1 MTTITTAIARRAVTG
16 RTQPD
21 PTRQHARAAGLF
33 YLLTFAA
40 SIPAWL
46 LLDPI
51 LTDPGYILGAGQDN
65 QIITACLLDFVNALA
80 GIGSAVAIF
89 PVARKVSE
97 ARALGFVMT
106 RMLEAAI
113 IMIGVV
119 ALLAVV
125 AMRQDVAGAATDA
138 TAVTVTGQSLV
149 EGRNW
154 TFLFGPGFMAVFNAL
169 MFAGLLYRSRLVP
182 RIIPTIGLIGAP
194 LLLTTDVLNAFG
206 LGVQGEGWS
215 MLCTL
220 PITIW
225 ELSIGF
231 YMTFKGFRSE
241 GVERLSD

>member
-1 MTTITTAIARRAVTG
+1 MTATATPTATRRVPA
-16 RTQPD
+16 D
-21 PTRQHARAAGLF
+21 PTRNHARAAGLF

-51 LTDPGYILGAGQDN
+51 LTDPGYILGAGHDN
-65 QIITACLLDFVNALA
+65 QIIGACLLDFVNALA
-80 GIGSAVAIF
+80 GIGSAVAVF

-106 RMLEAAI
+106 RMTEAAI

-125 AMRQDVAGAATDA
+125 TMRQDVAGTAGDA
-138 TAVTVTGQSLV
+138 TALTVTGQSLV

-169 MFAGLLYRSRLVP
+169 MFAGLLFRSGLVP

-194 LLLTTDVLNAFG
+194 LLLTADVLNAFG
-206 LGVQGEGWS
+206 IGTQGAGWS

-220 PITIW
+220 PIATW
-225 ELSIGF
+225 ELSVGF
-231 YMTFKGFRSE
+231 YMTFKGFRPAA
-241 GVERLSD
+241 VAALAD